1 MAVIPGTTA
10 TSKVRLARRGPLIP
24 MELAGHGKHTGI
36 TTRDEHD
43 ARALRRMAQG
53 GGRARGFFAVRG
65 GIAHLA
71 RSGRNAIEVGPIPVQ
86 RAGLCEGSARLGR
99 EPARI
104 SRAKTDD
111 GKTAPLTPVPPSRA
125 PGPSKDG
132 ASSSI
137 LAVSRIE
144 AAFAVVPRST

>member
-1 MAVIPGTTA
+1 MIPGTTA
-10 TSKVRLARRGPLIP
+10 TSKVRHAVWALFDLGAHGSR
-24 MELAGHGKHTGI
+24 HGKHTGI

-53 GGRARGFFAVRG
+53 GGRARGFFAVLG
-65 GIAHLA
+65 GIACLA

-86 RAGLCEGSARLGR
+86 RVGLCEGLVRLGR

-111 GKTAPLTPVPPSRA
+111 GKMPAHTRSSQ
-125 PGPSKDG
+125 PGTRTIERYG